1 MDLGLTGKRA
11 LVGGASRGLGLA
23 VARALVSEGAE
34 VLLSARGRPALEAAA
49 AELGRLPGARVHLHP
64 ADLARP
70 EDREALFA
78 AAERALGQVDILVA
92 NAGGPP
98 PGPFEAHPAEHWQLA
113 LELSLGQLTH
123 LCRLALPGMRRRGFG
138 RVVQIVS
145 IAGLEAMDG
154 LILSNASRPAVLG
167 CAKALA
173 REVAPHGVLVN
184 SICPGI
190 FLTDRIRELGRE
202 RARAEGVT
210 EEAWLRAFCADIPL
224 GRPGRPEE
232 VGDLAAFL
240 CSPRNSYVTGATLVI
255 DGGKTR
261 RLG

>member
-1 MDLGLTGKRA
+1 MDLGLTGMKA

-23 VARALVSEGAE
+23 VARALLQEGAE
-34 VLLSARGRPALEAAA
+34 VMLAARGQAGLVAAA
-49 AELGRLPGARVHLHP
+49 DALVAQG
-64 ADLARP
+64 LARP
-70 EDREALFA
+70 YVQAADLTRAGEREGLFA
-78 AAERALGQVDILVA
+78 AAEAALGRVDILVA

-98 PGPFEAHPAEHWQLA
+98 PGPFTVHPAEHWTLA
-113 LELSLGQLTH
+113 LELSLGSLTH
-123 LCRLALPGMRRRGFG
+123 LCRLALPGMQRRGFG
-138 RVVQIVS
+138 RIVQIVS

-154 LILSNASRPAVLG
+154 LILSNAARPAALG
-167 CAKALA
+167 FAKALS
-173 REVAPHGVLVN
+173 REVGPQGVLVN

-202 RARAEGVT
+202 RSRAEGLSEQV
-210 EEAWLRAFCADIPL
+210 WLERLCADIPL

-240 CSPRNSYVTGATLVI
+240 CSPRNSYLTGATLVI

-261 RLG
+261 RLS

>member
-1 MDLGLTGKRA
+1 MDLGLQGKRA

-23 VARALVSEGAE
+23 VARALAREGAE
-34 VLLSARGRPALEAAA
+34 VLLAARGLAGLEAAA
-49 AELGRLPGARVHLHP
+49 AGLEAEGLPRPRVVA

-70 EDREALFA
+70 GDREALFA
-78 AAERALGQVDILVA
+78 EAERVLGQVDVLVV

-98 PGPFEAHPAEHWQLA
+98 PGPFASHPAEHWQLA

-123 LCRLALPGMRRRGFG
+123 LCRLALPGMQARGFG

-145 IAGLEAMDG
+145 IAGLEAIDG

-173 REVAPHGVLVN
+173 REVGPHGVLVN

-202 RARAEGVT
+202 RARAEGT
-210 EEAWLRAFCADIPL
+210 SEEAWLAQLCSDIPL